1 MTGPQHDSR
10 GRGRLRPL
18 LGAVRDDPL
27 AVVLAVGTFLA
38 ASLATFLW
46 FRAGA
51 WPALK
56 ADLSGFETT
65 IVAVTPWDVILLQA
79 TVGLIVG
86 VLFALE
92 AVCYRERDVLL
103 TGSWPR
109 FPLST
114 DVRRL
119 LTLAGLAIFVLGAFA
134 GYEQG
139 LPLVVETLGR
149 DQWRIVGLGRIAAVV
164 AVASGL
170 VAQAALV
177 AAVLA
182 YGRGGRPPTTSEAE
196 TH

>member
-1 MTGPQHDSR
+1 
-10 GRGRLRPL
+10 
-18 LGAVRDDPL
+18 
-27 AVVLAVGTFLA
+27 
-38 ASLATFLW
+38 
-46 FRAGA
+46 
-51 WPALK
+51 
-56 ADLSGFETT
+56 
-65 IVAVTPWDVILLQA
+65 
-79 TVGLIVG
+79 
-86 VLFALE
+86 
-92 AVCYRERDVLL
+92 
-103 TGSWPR
+103 
-109 FPLST
+109 
-114 DVRRL
+114 VRRL

-139 LPLVVETLGR
+139 LPLVVEALGR